1 MLELYNAYLH
11 AHSTCTGY
19 PKEQRV
25 VSSFADRKQKVLHSQ
40 MAMHKDS
47 FFFFFFCFLWP
58 HLWHKEVPKLRGWNE
73 NEAAVAELCHN
84 HSNPVSKPHL
94 PSMATACS
102 KAGSLTQWVRPGVEP
117 TSSETLCW
125 VLNLLNRNRNSM
137 HNDSL
142 LTIHRVNTWCSIQTL
157 L

>member
-1 MLELYNAYLH
+1 MLIYMHIPHALAILKNKELYPHLLTE
-11 AHSTCTGY
+11 SRKFFTLRWQCT
-19 PKEQRV
+19 RI
-25 VSSFADRKQKVLHSQ
+25 L
-40 MAMHKDS
+40 
-47 FFFFFFCFLWP
+47 FFFFFCFLWP

-125 VLNLLNRNRNSM
+125 VLNLMNRNRNSM